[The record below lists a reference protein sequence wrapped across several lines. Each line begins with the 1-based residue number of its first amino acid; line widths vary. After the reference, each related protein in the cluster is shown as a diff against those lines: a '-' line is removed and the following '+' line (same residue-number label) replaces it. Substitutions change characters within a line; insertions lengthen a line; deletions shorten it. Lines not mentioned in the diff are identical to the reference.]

1 MSVTTC
7 FMSGFSH
14 VPTITSVKPM
24 KSSLGLSQNKTIA
37 DEVSKAGGA
46 IIDAN
51 QPLDLVV
58 DEILEKIHTA
68 E

>member
-1 MSVTTC
+1 
-7 FMSGFSH
+7 
-14 VPTITSVKPM
+14 M